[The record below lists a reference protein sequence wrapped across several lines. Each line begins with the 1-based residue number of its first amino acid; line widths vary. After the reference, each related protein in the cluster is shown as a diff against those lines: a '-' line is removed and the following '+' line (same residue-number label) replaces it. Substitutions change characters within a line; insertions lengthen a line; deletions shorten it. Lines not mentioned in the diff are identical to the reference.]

1 MGQSFIYYLIIHSFS
16 LCYDGCCTE
25 KVPTYLKKLLTGNS
39 SRIYMFNAILENFS
53 EILKNL
59 FFGIDEM
66 T

>member
-1 MGQSFIYYLIIHSFS
+1 MLWWMLYRKGSYLS
-16 LCYDGCCTE
+16 
-25 KVPTYLKKLLTGNS
+25 KKAITGNS